1 MRELGASPAAR
12 AGEIRLFPVREPRQ
26 LPDIFTQLLGS
37 KAQAA
42 MWLLGQQQ
50 LFQASTIALAAQHK
64 LPVMVGATGDV
75 MAGGLVSYAND
86 PTEAYQRTA
95 RLVARVLSGAKPS
108 ELPVEQSSKFELAI
122 NLKTARAVGLKIPP
136 SILLRANRVVE

>member
-1 MRELGASPAAR
+1 
-12 AGEIRLFPVREPRQ
+12 
-26 LPDIFTQLLGS
+26 
-37 KAQAA
+37 